1 VIGVGMMPRGEVG
14 LIFARIGL
22 AASLLSAGLY
32 SSVALMV
39 ILTTLVT
46 PPLLRRLLLPT
57 DRNEGTPLSTIVT
70 STLCD
75 GEE

>member
-1 VIGVGMMPRGEVG
+1 MMPRGEVG

-22 AASLLSAGLY
+22 AAGLLSAGLY

-46 PPLLRRLLLPT
+46 PPLLRLLLIQA
-57 DRNEGTPLSTIVT
+57 DRNESTTLSNVVT
-70 STLCD
+70 STLTD
-75 GEE
+75 GGE